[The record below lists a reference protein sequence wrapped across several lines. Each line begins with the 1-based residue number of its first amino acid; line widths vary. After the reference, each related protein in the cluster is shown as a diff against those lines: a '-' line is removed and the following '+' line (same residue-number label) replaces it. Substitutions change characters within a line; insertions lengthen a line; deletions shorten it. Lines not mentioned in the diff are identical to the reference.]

1 VQIIEQVTG
10 ELAVEL
16 DRLVAD
22 AVSEITAR
30 VPDYTRSL
38 EAAGE
43 QPAALVAGTL
53 GLMLQGL
60 RDRDLAVQAAPVVR
74 QMGRTRCDL
83 GVPLDTL
90 LEAMAII
97 RDLLAHAFERA
108 ARFDGASE
116 NAVLVGVQRLER
128 METALLVQ
136 LARGY
141 MDAVHER
148 GRHQRDVMQAMVT
161 ITAALNRAIEL
172 SDVAQT
178 GLSAVIAGLRADA
191 GALWL
196 RSEDPH
202 ELAVAYTA
210 GLKWDEDRRLRVAA
224 GTPFPIVE
232 RAAHSRSA
240 LGHGGLGTK
249 VRPLLRSVVAVRL
262 RVRSEV
268 LGVLVVGNRQAREF
282 DRAEV
287 AFVETAAGH
296 YAAALSRADQYR
308 REART
313 DFMTGLAN
321 RKEFERALDRAAVPL
336 GGGDRPVPL
345 AIRHLDGLERINDEQ
360 GHQAGDAAIR
370 EVANALLGAVRASD
384 TSARV
389 GGDEFALAMPDATVD
404 QALDVLLRIE
414 SLLAG
419 SGLRVSAGVAAWQA
433 NLSRPAL
440 VKKADARLYLN
451 KRKHHREHG
460 GRA

>member
-1 VQIIEQVTG
+1 MQIVEQVTG

-43 QPAALVAGTL
+43 EPSALVAGTL

-74 QMGRTRCDL
+74 QMGRTRCEL

-97 RDLLAHAFERA
+97 RDLLARAFERG
-108 ARFDGASE
+108 ARLHAASE
-116 NAVLVGVQRLER
+116 HAALLGIQRLER

-148 GRHQRDVMQAMVT
+148 GRHQRDVMEAMVT
-161 ITAALNRAIEL
+161 LTAALNRAVDH

-178 GLSAVIAGLRADA
+178 GLSAVSAGLRADA

-196 RSEDPH
+196 RSEEPD
-202 ELAVAYTA
+202 ELALAFTA
-210 GLKWDEDRRLRVAA
+210 GLRWDEDRRLRAAA
-224 GTPFPIVE
+224 GKPVPIVE

-240 LGHGGLGTK
+240 IGDGVLGPPG
-249 VRPLLRSVVAVRL
+249 RPLLRSVLAVRL

-268 LGVLVVGNRQAREF
+268 LGVVVVGSREAREF
-282 DRAEV
+282 DRAEA
-287 AFVETAAGH
+287 AFLDTAAGH
-296 YAAALSRADQYR
+296 FAAALSRAAEHR

-313 DFMTGLAN
+313 DSMTGLAN
-321 RKEFERALDRAAVPL
+321 RKEFERALDRAIASAKRYRRPL
-336 GGGDRPVPL
+336 TLVMLD
-345 AIRHLDGLERINDEQ
+345 LDGLKQINDEQ

-370 EVANALLGAVRASD
+370 EVGGALQAAVRASD

-389 GGDEFALAMPDATVD
+389 GGDEFALAMPDTTVD
-404 QALDVLLRIE
+404 QALEVLRRIE
-414 SLLAG
+414 ALLAG
-419 SGLRVSAGVAAWQA
+419 SHLRVSAGIAAWQS
-433 NLSRPAL
+433 NLSRPGL
-440 VKKADARLYLN
+440 VKKADARLYLD
-451 KRKHHREHG
+451 KRKHHREQG